1 MSSYLNTHY
10 YDRSLKEGYRELVKK
25 QDKDTDFLSIN
36 MPIHTL
42 FDELYN
48 TLNLLRIIDGDIRN
62 MLELIRN
69 DTKNNYD
76 PLNDI
81 DTMDILN
88 RTWYY
93 VRKMELIDRIML
105 FKQIEEIKNGPCPQ
119 GRTTRIYQIYFYCVS

>member
-1 MSSYLNTHY
+1 MSNYLNTHY
-10 YDRSLKEGYRELVKK
+10 YDRLLKEGYKELVKK
-25 QDKDTDFLSIN
+25 QNETTDFLTIN
-36 MPIHTL
+36 MSIDKL
-42 FDELYN
+42 FNELYD
-48 TLNLLRIIDGDIRN
+48 TLNRLRLIDGDIKD
-62 MLELIRN
+62 MLELIWN

-93 VRKMELIDRIML
+93 VRKMELEDRIML
-105 FKQIEEIKNGPCPQ
+105 FSQIGAIKNGPCPQ

>member
-1 MSSYLNTHY
+1 MSEYLNTHY
-10 YDRSLKEGYRELVKK
+10 YDRSLKDGYRELVKK
-25 QDKDTDFLSIN
+25 QNETTDYLGIN
-36 MPIHTL
+36 MSIDTL
-42 FDELYN
+42 FNELHD
-48 TLNLLRIIDGDIRN
+48 TLDKLRLSDCDIKD

-93 VRKMELIDRIML
+93 VRKMELGDRIML
-105 FKQIEEIKNGPCPQ
+105 FGQIGDIRNGSCPQ

>member
-1 MSSYLNTHY
+1 MSNYLNTHY

-25 QDKDTDFLSIN
+25 QDKDTDFLTIN
-36 MPIHTL
+36 MSIDTL
-42 FDELYN
+42 FNELYD
-48 TLNLLRIIDGDIRN
+48 TLNQLRLIDGDIRN

-93 VRKMELIDRIML
+93 VRQMELVDRIML
-105 FKQIEEIKNGPCPQ
+105 FSQIGEIKNGQCPQ
-119 GRTTRIYQIYFYCVS
+119 GRTTRIYQIYFYCIA